1 MSNGSR
7 QTRKPNDQIN
17 NANKRDPIPVPLPR
31 PIIGKKNTNTIKIV
45 GETTISTTTATA
57 VIDNYVE
64 ISNYNFINRWEIK
77 EAKRLS
83 NRVIA

>member
-1 MSNGSR
+1 VASAAE
-7 QTRKPNDQIN
+7 N
-17 NANKRDPIPVPLPR
+17 NLQ
-31 PIIGKKNTNTIKIV
+31 KKNKKIV

-77 EAKRLS
+77 EAKRL
-83 NRVIA
+83 